1 MPEEGIGNCVTVDSD
16 DVADSDDDG
25 EVTSLVVVSGSVGTT
40 AADDGNAV
48 SGANKV
54 SPPVDDC
61 GNVLPARSAASAANH
76 VAV

>member
-1 MPEEGIGNCVTVDSD
+1 MTVDSD
-16 DVADSDDDG
+16 GDGDGDSEDDG

-40 AADDGNAV
+40 AAEDGNAV

-54 SPPVDDC
+54 FPPGDDC